1 MADTPLGSGLSLHQ
15 FTSAPSGDATLAFHL
30 SFHSAECVAPHDGCV
45 EQGCPRTEHRGHPGI
60 VQHSSPLRFWP
71 WLLPCFCLSQ
81 WTRPIGRRLPWR
93 LHVWIAQ
100 SSLDMSSRFAS
111 ANDLLARSL
120 FGLRQACRH
129 AVLCPIGLPLRACAL
144 LFWFGRRTQAGLA
157 SRVVPSPSSD
167 GGVPITHGGVPQS
180 DSHVDN
186 CRTVPFDLS

>member
-1 MADTPLGSGLSLHQ
+1 MMAVLNRDVPAQSIAAILGMSSILLLCDSGHGSCHASVCPSGLVPSDVASL
-15 FTSAPSGDATLAFHL
+15 A
-30 SFHSAECVAPHDGCV
+30 
-45 EQGCPRTEHRGHPGI
+45 
-60 VQHSSPLRFWP
+60 SP
-71 WLLPCFCLSQ
+71 CLDCS
-81 WTRPIGRRLPWR
+81 
-93 LHVWIAQ
+93 V
-100 SSLDMSSRFAS
+100 SLDMSSRFAS